1 MYEHRKEPILARHRF
16 YQRMIEH
23 GFAAVIV
30 MLFSLSLGILG
41 YHNICGLSLVD
52 SLLNASMIL
61 GGMGPVNPIE
71 TTPGKLFAAFYA
83 LFSGVIFLVVAGI
96 LIAPLAHRILHYL
109 HLEADDEQ
117 ARGRQYDDLVS
128 KT

>member
-1 MYEHRKEPILARHRF
+1 MSTAKEPNLARQRF

-23 GFAAVIV
+23 GFAAVLV

-61 GGMGPVNPIE
+61 GVIGPVNPIE
-71 TTPGKLFAAFYA
+71 TIPGNRFAAFYD
-83 LFSGVIFLVVAGI
+83 LFSGVIFLVVSAI
-96 LIAPLAHRILHYL
+96 LIAPLAHTILYYL

-117 ARGRQYDDLVS
+117 ARGRQYDDLVC